1 MKEFFFINITHNITF
16 VSICVCFTSIMP
28 CIQQWV
34 ISLDYVRLFQPP
46 TFSNLWMGDNEN
58 TQQWIIFLDRDK
70 YMRWSHPPPVFQL
83 YKWKIYLRNMASIIS
98 FDLVKGGNL
107 LRTISKAKRNV
118 CIGNIKKMCIPTV
131 VK

>member
-1 MKEFFFINITHNITF
+1 
-16 VSICVCFTSIMP
+16 
-28 CIQQWV
+28 
-34 ISLDYVRLFQPP
+34 
-46 TFSNLWMGDNEN
+46 
-58 TQQWIIFLDRDK
+58 
-70 YMRWSHPPPVFQL
+70 
-83 YKWKIYLRNMASIIS
+83 MASIIS